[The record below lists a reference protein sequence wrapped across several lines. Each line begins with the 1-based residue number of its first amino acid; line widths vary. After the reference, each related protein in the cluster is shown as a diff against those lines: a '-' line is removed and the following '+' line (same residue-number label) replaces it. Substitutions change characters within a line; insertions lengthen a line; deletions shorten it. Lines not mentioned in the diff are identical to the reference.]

1 MRRLTT
7 LVALGVALTVSATA
21 AAKPASKPAGAGK
34 PTITKTQ
41 TAKSGGTKSST
52 VKASPS
58 KGPTVKGTSAS
69 GTKSVKPA
77 KTTTQVAKGGGQTKV
92 SGAKA
97 DKGVKPQGVQAKADA
112 KATKAEARTAKSGS
126 SSTTSTTD
134 GTRSLTSPSSTT
146 TTTTMTPAI
155 DFTATKVGEKLQKN
169 SNLRSKIEAKLQA
182 AGYTGTAFEAGYGF
196 KNVGQLNAATNQ
208 VQNQGISFNLL
219 KVLMTG
225 TYVDPVT
232 HNVYRAQT
240 LPNGTVQLVKP
251 ELATSAPSTLSLG
264 QAKQSIAGGAVM
276 PEIVPYTTTTSTTT
290 TSTTTTSTTTSTS
303 KTSTSPT
310 ATGGAASTTTGKSKP
325 RKSYGNVPT
334 GGSF

>member
-1 MRRLTT
+1 MRRLTI
-7 LVALGVALTVSATA
+7 LVPLAVAFAVTA
-21 AAKPASKPAGAGK
+21 SEAAKPASKPAGAGK
-34 PTITKTQ
+34 PTITKT
-41 TAKSGGTKSST
+41 
-52 VKASPS
+52 SPS
-58 KGPTVKGTSAS
+58 KGPTVKATGAS
-69 GTKSVKPA
+69 GSKSVKPA

-97 DKGVKPQGVQAKADA
+97 DKSMKPQGAQAKADA
-112 KATKAEARTAKSGS
+112 KATKAEGRTAKSGS
-126 SSTTSTTD
+126 STTTSTTD
-134 GTRSLTSPSSTT
+134 GTPSVTSPSSTT
-146 TTTTMTPAI
+146 TTTTTTSTPAI
-155 DFTATKVGEKLQKN
+155 DFTATKVGAKLEKN
-169 SNLRSKIEAKLQA
+169 STLRSKIEAKLQA
-182 AGYTGTAFEAGYGF
+182 AGYTGTAYEAGYGF

-208 VQNQGISFNLL
+208 VQNQGVSFNLL

-290 TSTTTTSTTTSTS
+290 TSTTTTSPTTSTS

>member
-1 MRRLTT
+1 MRRLTI
-7 LVALGVALTVSATA
+7 LVPLAVAFAVTA
-21 AAKPASKPAGAGK
+21 SEAAKPASKPAGAGK
-34 PTITKTQ
+34 PTITKT
-41 TAKSGGTKSST
+41 
-52 VKASPS
+52 SPS
-58 KGPTVKGTSAS
+58 KGPTVKATGAS
-69 GTKSVKPA
+69 GSKSVKPA

-97 DKGVKPQGVQAKADA
+97 DKSMKPQGAQAKADA
-112 KATKAEARTAKSGS
+112 KATKAEGRTAKSGS
-126 SSTTSTTD
+126 STTTSTTD
-134 GTRSLTSPSSTT
+134 GTPSVTSPSSTT
-146 TTTTMTPAI
+146 TTTTTTSTPAI
-155 DFTATKVGEKLQKN
+155 DFTATKVGAKLEKN
-169 SNLRSKIEAKLQA
+169 STLRSKIEAKLQA
-182 AGYTGTAFEAGYGF
+182 AGYTGTAYEAGYGF

-208 VQNQGISFNLL
+208 VQNQGVSFNLL

>member
-1 MRRLTT
+1 MRRLTI
-7 LVALGVALTVSATA
+7 LVPLAVAFAVTA
-21 AAKPASKPAGAGK
+21 SEAAKPASKPAGAGK
-34 PTITKTQ
+34 PTITKT
-41 TAKSGGTKSST
+41 
-52 VKASPS
+52 SPS
-58 KGPTVKGTSAS
+58 KGPTVKSTSAS
-69 GTKSVKPA
+69 GSKSVKPA

-97 DKGVKPQGVQAKADA
+97 DKSMKPQGAQAKADA
-112 KATKAEARTAKSGS
+112 KATKAEGRTAKSGS
-126 SSTTSTTD
+126 STTTSTTD
-134 GTRSLTSPSSTT
+134 GTPSVTSPSSTT
-146 TTTTMTPAI
+146 TTTTTTSTPAI
-155 DFTATKVGEKLQKN
+155 DFTATKVGAKLEKN
-169 SNLRSKIEAKLQA
+169 STLRSKIEAKLQA
-182 AGYTGTAFEAGYGF
+182 AGYTGTAYEAGYGF

-208 VQNQGISFNLL
+208 VQNQGVSFNLL

-290 TSTTTTSTTTSTS
+290 TSTTTTSPTTSTS